1 MDPQRSLVR
10 LPDGRD
16 LDVLV
21 GGADSSDG
29 FLMIDGTP
37 SGVLARD
44 QDLAIVSGHGLRYV
58 TYGRPGYADSTR
70 VPGRSVADAA
80 ADVRDLAGSLGLR
93 RLYVLGWSG
102 GGPHALACAALLP
115 DLVVRTATIAS
126 VAPYGVE
133 GLDWLDGMAQEN
145 IDEFEASVAGQAP
158 LEAALETMAKE
169 LATITGADIADW
181 FGGLVAE
188 IDRAALTGDF
198 ADYIAASSRDSIR
211 TGIWGW
217 FDDDMAFIRDWGFDL
232 ASIRV
237 PVTIWQGSDDRMV
250 PFAHGRWLAAHVP
263 GATAHLLPGE
273 GHLSLAV
280 SSFERIVDELV
291 GPPA

>member
-1 MDPQRSLVR
+1 MDPQRSLLR

-16 LDVLV
+16 LDVFV

-37 SGVLARD
+37 SGVAARD
-44 QDLAIVSGHGLRYV
+44 EDVALAGGHGLRYV

-70 VPGRSVADAA
+70 LPGRSVADAA
-80 ADVRDLAGSLGLR
+80 ADVRALAGSLGLR

-115 DLVVRTATIAS
+115 DLVVRAATIAS
-126 VAPYGVE
+126 VAPYGVD

-145 IDEFEASVAGQAP
+145 IDEFEASVAGPAALQ
-158 LEAALETMAKE
+158 AALEAQATG
-169 LATITGADIADW
+169 LATVTGADIADW
-181 FGGLVAE
+181 FGGLVPDV
-188 IDRAALTGDF
+188 DRAALTGDF
-198 ADYIAASSRDSIR
+198 ADYIAASSHDSVR

-217 FDDDMAFIRDWGFDL
+217 LDDDLAFIRDWGFDL

-250 PFAHGRWLAAHVP
+250 PFNHGRWLADHVP
-263 GATAHLLPGE
+263 GATARLLPGE

-280 SSFERIVDELV
+280 GSFDRIVGELV

>member
-44 QDLAIVSGHGLRYV
+44 RDLAIVSGHGLRYV

-70 VPGRSVADAA
+70 VSGRSVTDAA

-250 PFAHGRWLAAHVP
+250 PFAHGRWLAEHVP
-263 GATAHLLPGE
+263 GATAYLLPGE